1 MQKSENT
8 FLEGKIF
15 PPLVKFAIPLLLSI
29 LLQALY
35 GAVDLIIVGKF
46 GTTSSVSAVSNGSQI
61 MHAVTSTII
70 GLAIGVTVLI
80 GRYVGSKDD
89 EKAAATVGAMVRVFS
104 VIAVILTVIL
114 MLLTQQIALVM
125 RVPEEAMEKTVAYL
139 RICSAGTVFIVAF
152 NAISGLFRGLG
163 NSKSPLLFI
172 TVACGINI
180 VLDLV
185 LVGIFKM
192 DAAGAAIATVFS
204 QAGSVAFSLWKI
216 KKDGLP
222 FKVTKKHFKKTGDY
236 QKRILKTGTPL
247 AAQELLISISFLIIM
262 SIINNRG
269 LVASA
274 SIGIAEKLFLFLAI
288 VPISFMSALSA
299 FVAQNIGAG
308 QEKRA
313 MKSLGIAMGVSM
325 VFGLCMAA
333 LTYFKGDLLASIFE
347 NNSEVIAATH
357 LYLKGVSLEYLMLP
371 VVFCFLGYFNG
382 IGQTSFVFLEGF
394 ISSFIFRIPV
404 SYYISQQPW
413 ASLFHIG
420 LAVPISAASSLIM
433 CLSYFFIVRKK
444 RLRL

>member
-8 FLEGKIF
+8 FLEGRIF
-15 PPLVKFAIPLLLSI
+15 PPLIKFAIPLLLSI

-61 MHAVTSTII
+61 MHAVTSAII
-70 GLAIGVTVLI
+70 GLTVGVTVLI

-89 EKAAATVGAMVRVFS
+89 ERAAATVGAMVRVFS
-104 VIAVILTVIL
+104 IIAIILTI
-114 MLLTQQIALVM
+114 LLTALSEQIALVM
-125 RVPEEAMEKTVAYL
+125 RVPEEAMEKTVVYL

-172 TVACGINI
+172 TVACGINV

-185 LVGIFKM
+185 LVGAFKM
-192 DAAGAAIATVFS
+192 DATGAAMATVFS

-222 FKVTKKHFKKTGDY
+222 FKVTKKHFAKNVGY
-236 QKRILKTGTPL
+236 QKKILKTGTPL

-262 SIINNRG
+262 SIINNIG

-274 SIGIAEKLFLFLAI
+274 SIGIAQKLFLFLAI

-313 MKSLGIAMGVSM
+313 IKSVGIAMAVSL

-333 LTYFKGDLLASIFE
+333 LTYFRGDMLAAIFE

-371 VVFCFLGYFNG
+371 VIFCFLGYFNG
-382 IGQTSFVFLEGF
+382 IGQTTFVFLEGF
-394 ISSFIFRIPV
+394 VSSFIFRIPV
-404 SYYISQQPW
+404 SYYISRQPW
-413 ASLFHIG
+413 ANLFHIG

-433 CLSYFFIVRKK
+433 CLTYFFIVRKK